1 MTQKNKQINKKV
13 QFLAEICK
21 LLFKNTKIF
30 GSKSPDYAQKPA
42 TLERFKAKCSCADVW
57 KRLKVWKILQQ
68 AYKVTCHEVT
78 AQNLTSF
85 VCFFNVTLSE
95 KSQTKCS
102 FLFFSFS
109 FFCGAAAAPSTHVLF
124 GGWGMP
130 QYFTLAPNIL
140 VWLE

>member
-1 MTQKNKQINKKV
+1 MTQKNKQIKKKM

-21 LLFKNTKIF
+21 LLFKNNKIF

-102 FLFFSFS
+102 FLFFLL
-109 FFCGAAAAPSTHVLF
+109 FFVELLQPPQPMFCLGDGACLSISH
-124 GGWGMP
+124 
-130 QYFTLAPNIL
+130 
-140 VWLE
+140 